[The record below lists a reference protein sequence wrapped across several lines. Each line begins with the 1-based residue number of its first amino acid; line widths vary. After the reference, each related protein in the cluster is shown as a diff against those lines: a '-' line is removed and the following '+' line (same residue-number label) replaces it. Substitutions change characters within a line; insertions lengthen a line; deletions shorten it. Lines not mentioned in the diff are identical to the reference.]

1 MEVFMKLSYRY
12 LVLVLGIVLLLFPI
26 LAIGC
31 GPQPSVPSA
40 VPSTDGNKGTASIV
54 KEYAAFEVGAPKL
67 SRNGVSVGEAATVS
81 TDVTNT
87 GGIPGTYKAVL
98 TVNGQQADQKD
109 VSIGPGQT
117 QSVSFQVTKSAPGVY
132 QLQIGD
138 SSATLGVYKWPYT
151 IQYDLGNAVGTE
163 AWSLSGDYGHILH
176 FTPPTTPFKI
186 QKIDAYV
193 HGTVNKDSDWYD
205 RFVTVRIWNSDRTQ
219 QLWTANLPWRD
230 FWNDVGSF
238 WKTIEVPNVSTNGD
252 FYVEIVTHSDQFGS
266 DIGTAP
272 RSDAAPAIFV
282 AYDWPNPYQTSPIP
296 TIVTRSGVS
305 NMGQPVE
312 VPVKYQGLNWLI
324 RVEGDGSL

>member
-26 LAIGC
+26 SAIGC

-40 VPSTDGNKGTASIV
+40 VPSTDGNKGTNTVV
-54 KEYAAFEVGAPKL
+54 KEYAEFEVGALKV
-67 SRNGVSVGEAATVS
+67 SRNGVSVSEAATVS

-138 SSATLGVYKWPYT
+138 SSSTLNVYKWPYT
-151 IQYDLGNAVGTE
+151 IQYDLGNASIE
-163 AWSLSGDYGHILH
+163 AWSLSGDYGHIVH
-176 FTPPTTPFKI
+176 FTPPATPFKI

-193 HGTVNKDSDWYD
+193 QTSVNKDSDWD
-205 RFVTVRIWNSDRTQ
+205 NRFVTVRIWNSDRTQ
-219 QLWTANLPWRD
+219 QLWSANLPWRD

-238 WKTIEVPNVSTNGD
+238 WKVIDVTNVSANGD
-252 FYVEIVTHSDQFGS
+252 FYIEIVTHSDKFGS
-266 DIGTAP
+266 DIAAAP
-272 RSDAAPAIFV
+272 NPGVAPAIFV
-282 AYDWPNPYQTSPIP
+282 SYDRPNPYQSSPAS
-296 TIVTRSGVS
+296 TTETGSGLS
-305 NMGQPVE
+305 LMGQPIE
-312 VPVKYQGLNWLI
+312 VPVKYQNLNWLI